1 VSSTCLIDGTE
12 TCQSCGVGFELVGKK
27 CVQESSRDLDD
38 ESEWN
43 WVLFLVVALAV
54 VVLFAV
60 IWPYFSGSSKATV
73 VAAKDD
79 EEEAQPLMSNKLE
92 LIF

>member
-1 VSSTCLIDGTE
+1 
-12 TCQSCGVGFELVGKK
+12 LVGKK
-27 CVQESSRDLDD
+27 CVQESSRDL
-38 ESEWN
+38 EEEGEWN
-43 WVLFLVVALAV
+43 WVLFLVVALGI

-60 IWPYFSGSSKATV
+60 IWPYFSGSNKAAV

-79 EEEAQPLMSNKLE
+79 EEEETQPLMSKNLE

>member
-1 VSSTCLIDGTE
+1 M
-12 TCQSCGVGFELVGKK
+12 
-27 CVQESSRDLDD
+27 
-38 ESEWN
+38 
-43 WVLFLVVALAV
+43 
-54 VVLFAV
+54 LFAV